1 MGAHA
6 SLAARSAGARPPA
19 IGAVGRGARRRRYRT
34 GA

>member
-1 MGAHA
+1 MGADA

-19 IGAVGRGARRRRYRT
+19 IGAAGRGVRRRRYHA